1 MSKMQKLT
9 VLITGLFLASIGWL
23 FAFTHFYGRLN
34 DWQKSQN
41 IDFAAQTGAT
51 KLSVYINSL
60 TAAGIVFI
68 VSTLLG
74 LLYIKY
80 SKKEK

>member
-1 MSKMQKLT
+1 MSKIQKLT
-9 VLITGLFLASIGWL
+9 VLITGIFLASIGWL
-23 FAFTHFYGRLN
+23 FAFTHFYGRLS

-41 IDFAAQTGAT
+41 IDFTAQTGAT
-51 KLSVYINSL
+51 KLGVYINSF
-60 TAAGIVFI
+60 TVAGIVFI